1 MSSQL
6 CNQQAWSSRTARLFD
21 PLGYLAP
28 VIIAA
33 KILLKEVWSFRIE
46 RKDEPPASLDWDD
59 PLPDQLAVQDLPDIE
74 EIHIP
79 RWLGFDLRHVST
91 LQLHMFCDGSSMAY
105 AACAYLRASCT
116 DGSVQV
122 NLVAARSR
130 VTPVK
135 PLTIPRVELSE
146 ALLCT
151 QLADWIV
158 NQLQAS
164 HHTISVHYWSDAMI
178 VLYWISGDPR
188 RWKTFV
194 SNRIGAILEASSP
207 SQWRHVL
214 TQENPAD
221 CATRGLTPSQLKHH
235 TLWWNGPHW
244 LHLSEEHWPVNP
256 VQSPKSELISGEQSL
271 KHIGAHISY
280 VKRFIYNTRHKKAD
294 RLTGPIQ
301 VSEFQQALFALVRM
315 VQQEVYLEELSR
327 LRSNKFLSKHNKLS
341 QLSPFLDDEGL
352 MRVKGRLKNALQLS
366 MSQRTPKILP
376 KAHHLT
382 ILVIRNAHHNTLH
395 GGVQLTLSTI
405 HQVFWIVNGKQAEKR
420 ILRQCVTCFKH
431 RPSPSSQLMGDLPA
445 HRVNPPKRAFEA
457 TGVDYTEFLNGQ
469 RMFRL
474 FWRKWSAD
482 WLSHLQARP
491 KWRHETDNLQRND
504 MIIIKDDRTGPSDWK
519 LGRIIDLH
527 PGADGLVR
535 VATIKTSTGIYKSG
549 DGGRTGFYREEEIR
563 SPAKGQLEEPSPAIT
578 RMLGD

>member
-1 MSSQL
+1 
-6 CNQQAWSSRTARLFD
+6 
-21 PLGYLAP
+21 
-28 VIIAA
+28 
-33 KILLKEVWSFRIE
+33 
-46 RKDEPPASLDWDD
+46 
-59 PLPDQLAVQDLPDIE
+59 
-74 EIHIP
+74 
-79 RWLGFDLRHVST
+79 
-91 LQLHMFCDGSSMAY
+91 MAY

-122 NLVAARSR
+122 NLLAARSR

-135 PLTIPRVELSE
+135 LLTIPRVELSG

-315 VQQEVYLEELSR
+315 VQQEVYSEELSR

-366 MSQRTPKILP
+366 MSQRTPIILP

-405 HQVFWIVNGKQAEKR
+405 HQVFWIINGKQAVKR

-457 TGVDYTEFLNGQ
+457 TGVDYTGAIKIKSSRFRGHTCYKEYIAVFICLASKAIHLEAVTGMSAQHFL
-469 RMFRL
+469 
-474 FWRKWSAD
+474 WA
-482 WLSHLQARP
+482 
-491 KWRHETDNLQRND
+491 LQRLIGRRGFCQHLYSDCGTNFISSD
-504 MIIIKDDRTGPSDWK
+504 KSLKLWTNEFYKGIEETVVPELTRRNIQWHFNPPHSPNFGGLWESNVLRKESKDTSKDDQ
-519 LGRIIDLH
+519 RILRKDPKDASKDAQRILRKESKDTSKDAQRILRKESKDTSKD
-527 PGADGLVR
+527 AQR
-535 VATIKTSTGIYKSG
+535 VLRKDSEDTSKDAQRILRKESKDTCKDSRRI
-549 DGGRTGFYREEEIR
+549 
-563 SPAKGQLEEPSPAIT
+563 L
-578 RMLGD
+578 